1 MPAGAERHA
10 RNKRELALDLRL
22 SSSAALDA
30 DEAGAYSCEEEEF
43 IQNRTRRTTMSGTEK

>member
-22 SSSAALDA
+22 PSSAALDA
-30 DEAGAYSCEEEEF
+30 DKAGAHSCEEEEEF
-43 IQNRTRRTTMSGTEK
+43 TRRTTMSGTNK